1 MRDASLLI
9 RSIGDS
15 LLTVESSIGYSLG
28 ARTMWLPADESLWT
42 PFQVVP
48 EIRVRVTTSSDSSSF
63 SGVRDE
69 SCLLLTSLSQQL
81 IIGKEENKKAFRDF
95 PNPQE
100 LVGSTLLP
108 LHLVAH

>member
-1 MRDASLLI
+1 M

-15 LLTVESSIGYSLG
+15 LFTLESSIGYSF
-28 ARTMWLPADESLWT
+28 RVWTVWLPADESLWT

-48 EIRVRVTTSSDSSSF
+48 EIRVKVTTSSDSSCF
-63 SGVRDE
+63 SGVRYE
-69 SCLLLTSLSQQL
+69 NCLALTSLSQQL
-81 IIGKEENKKAFRDF
+81 IGWGNENKEVFRDF
-95 PNPQE
+95 PNPRE